1 MDSTLETQTLTAQK
15 LTHAQTHK
23 NVHTHKHTQK
33 YRLRP
38 MMKHLNIKWTQLIY
52 KQVIRMS
59 HITEG
64 ASFQKKNK
72 KNSFRPRTPSTQKN
86 LYELIF
92 LLIFLF

>member
-1 MDSTLETQTLTAQK
+1 
-15 LTHAQTHK
+15 
-23 NVHTHKHTQK
+23 
-33 YRLRP
+33 
-38 MMKHLNIKWTQLIY
+38 
-52 KQVIRMS
+52 MS

-92 LLIFLF
+92 LLIFLFWQISTPVDMLWGVKVLIKFDLKNLN